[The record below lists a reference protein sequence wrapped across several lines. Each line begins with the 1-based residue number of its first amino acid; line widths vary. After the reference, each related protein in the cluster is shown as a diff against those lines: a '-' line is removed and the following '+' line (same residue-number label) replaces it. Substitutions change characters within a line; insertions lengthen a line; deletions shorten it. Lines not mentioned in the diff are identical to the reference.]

1 MHTYSS
7 AGLALTKSHEGLRL
21 TAYRDCAGI
30 LTIGFGHTGP
40 DVREGQTISEAEA
53 ENLLLADLAPA
64 IRCVNDAVKVPLT
77 QGQFDALVDFV
88 YNSGRGNFLRSSL
101 LVKLNS
107 GDYAGAAAQFMKW
120 VYAGGQVEEGLVRR
134 RAAEVAMF
142 RGQEVANAA

>member
-7 AGLALTKSHEGLRL
+7 TALDMTKAFEGLRL
-21 TAYRDCAGI
+21 TAYRDCAGV

-40 DVREGQTISEAEA
+40 DVHEGQTITEAEA
-53 ENLLLADLAPA
+53 EKLLLADLAPA

-88 YNSGRGNFLRSSL
+88 YNAGRGNFLRSTL

-107 GDYAGAAAQFMKW
+107 GDYAGAAEQFMKW

-142 RGQEVANAA
+142 RGEVAHAA